1 MKYVTASLRVNRLLP
16 NEFFNATVKGPTIS
30 DEISFCVANYTRAN
44 RRNNSQIDWGLGM
57 GEWRRRGRNTLYIF
71 SLSVLL
77 KIKFW
82 ELFIEI
88 NLCNF

>member
-16 NEFFNATVKGPTIS
+16 NEFFNATVEGPTIS
-30 DEISFCVANYTRAN
+30 DDISFADYTTANG
-44 RRNNSQIDWGLGM
+44 RNNTQIDWGLGM
-57 GEWRRRGRNTLYIF
+57 GEWRRHDRNTLYIF

-77 KIKFW
+77 KNNFC

-88 NLCNF
+88 NFWNF

>member
-1 MKYVTASLRVNRLLP
+1 MSPPVYASTDFCQMNFSMQRLKAPQFQMKSL
-16 NEFFNATVKGPTIS
+16 
-30 DEISFCVANYTRAN
+30 FCVADYTRAN

-77 KIKFW
+77 KINFC

-88 NLCNF
+88 NFCNF